1 MNPHAKPS
9 VLLVLILAFA
19 SHAYAQEQKHFEPL
33 SIDRPDV
40 SNLPT
45 TVLPGQFQFEL
56 GPEFA
61 KGPLSKEFY
70 IPNVV
75 MRTGINNKSEL
86 RLSFNQLLLDS
97 LDDGAGDNV
106 LFVSIG
112 GKYRFVEEDGARPAI
127 AIQPEFSLPFGDGA
141 NLHHDYPNY
150 SLADYSLV
158 LLFNNT
164 LHKQIFINYNLGIF
178 WSRKGRVDYLASA
191 SASFLHTHRLGYY
204 LEAYTLLEEKKEYP
218 LSFNGGLMFLVSP
231 RIQVDAYIGN
241 RGIDGNRFM
250 FGGFG
255 VGFRIDPK
263 DLGRKTFREIGVH
276 H

>member
-1 MNPHAKPS
+1 LSPHAKLTLFLS
-9 VLLVLILAFA
+9 LLLTTAFA
-19 SHAYAQEQKHFEPL
+19 QEHQQFEPL

-45 TVLPGQFQFEL
+45 TVLPGQYQLEI
-56 GPEFA
+56 GAEWA
-61 KGPLSKEFY
+61 KGRLSKEFY
-70 IPNVV
+70 IPNAVL
-75 MRTGINNKSEL
+75 RTGINKRSEL
-86 RLSFNQLLLDS
+86 RLSFNQFFLDS
-97 LDDGAGDNV
+97 LATGPNDNV
-106 LFVSIG
+106 LFLSVG
-112 GKYRFVEEDGARPAI
+112 GKYRFLEEDGFRPAI
-127 AIQPEFSLPFGDGA
+127 AIQPEFSLPFEDGV
-141 NLHHDYPNY
+141 NIHHDYPNY
-150 SLADYSLV
+150 NLADYSLI

-164 LHKQIFINYNLGIF
+164 LHKQIFINYNAGIF
-178 WSRKGRVDYLASA
+178 WSKAGRADWLFSA

-218 LSFNGGLMFLVSP
+218 LSLNGGLMFLVSP

-241 RGIDGNRFM
+241 RGIDRERFL

-263 DLGRKTFREIGVH
+263 DLRPKTFREIGIH